1 MVYYSEC
8 SPIQRIVIP
17 DQPVHNRG
25 FSNTTERNRI
35 WSAMTIMTMVGRV
48 APPDELT
55 RSWRDL
61 PHLQLRHIKTISNIN
76 IRHLTI
82 LLVYQY
88 HEFWMRSSR
97 RFTSARPFLSHPPWT
112 APNRRFRVLKTVGKW
127 TKMDLDL
134 QEFLSANASNPKKRW
149 GKKWSVRVRK
159 PVFCLEYI

>member
-17 DQPVHNRG
+17 DQPYGQG
-25 FSNTTERNRI
+25 FFQYHWKESHMI
-35 WSAMTIMTMVGRV
+35 CDDHYDHGWPGC
-48 APPDELT
+48 PPDELT

-97 RFTSARPFLSHPPWT
+97 HFTSARPFLSHPPWT